1 MDVYHIFAS
10 YYDQLEPGL
19 GILAGALL
27 KRLDEGHLCLDLKS
41 LDEDNP
47 EEKIP
52 AAILDEGPYLSH
64 DPSALTP
71 FILYQG
77 NLYFQRYFL
86 YETHIENK
94 IRQLITEGDKLRD
107 QRIQQLKP
115 FHLLIEELFR
125 ENAHAFQPALL
136 DNFCIVT
143 GGPGTGKTTLVREV
157 LGVLY
162 AIDPGLKVALAA
174 PTGKA
179 AARINESMTPL
190 REKIPGLPLATTIHR
205 LLGSVAGS
213 VFFRHNQDNPLIH
226 DITIVDEAS
235 MIDGALMAKLLS
247 AISPGKRLILLGD
260 KDQLAS
266 IEAGSVF
273 GDLCKA
279 EGDGSVLDGH
289 VIRLKK
295 SWRFDPQ
302 KGIGL
307 FSRSVMEGDPD
318 CIVRTMNHPDKALAI
333 DTTYDHRLFHEFA
346 LMYRDY
352 IEEPDIA
359 KALEK
364 IGRIRVLCAIR
375 EGEQGVYQTNRR
387 IAGYLRSL
395 GLPIN
400 PMAGFYHNQPVM
412 VTSNNYALKVF
423 NGDVGIIRRDP
434 DDPGSRLYAWFPGPD
449 GRLLRILP
457 GYLTQWETVFAM
469 TINKSQGSEFDNVL
483 VLLPDNKEVR
493 ILTRELLYTAVT
505 RAKSRVLVQ
514 APQDVLEETVRKRI
528 SRVSGLG
535 NRLKE

>member
-1 MDVYHIFAS
+1 MDVYSIFAD
-10 YYDQLEPGL
+10 YFDQLEPGL

-41 LDEDNP
+41 FKEDNP

-52 AAILDEGPYLSH
+52 DGILDPGPYLSH
-64 DPSALTP
+64 DPSVLTP
-71 FILYQG
+71 FILYRN

-86 YETHIENK
+86 YETHIEKK
-94 IRQLITEGDKLRD
+94 IRQLITEGNRLRD
-107 QRIQQLKP
+107 QRIRQLKP
-115 FHLLIEELFR
+115 FRPLVEELFG
-125 ENAHAFQPALL
+125 ENAEAFLPALL

-157 LGVLY
+157 LRVLY
-162 AIDPGLKVALAA
+162 AINPGLKIALAA

-190 REKIPGLPLATTIHR
+190 REQIPGLPLASTIHR
-205 LLGSVAGS
+205 LLESVSGSI
-213 VFFRHNQDNPLIH
+213 FFRHNEDNPLIQ

-235 MIDGALMAKLLS
+235 MIDGALMAKLLF
-247 AISPGKRLILLGD
+247 AINPEKRLILLGD

-266 IEAGSVF
+266 VEAGSVF
-273 GDLCKA
+273 GDLCKT
-279 EGDGSVLDGH
+279 EGIGSVLDGH
-289 VIRLKK
+289 VIRLTK

-307 FSRSVMEGDPD
+307 FSRSVMEGEPE
-318 CIVRTMNHPDKALAI
+318 CIVHTINHPDQALAI
-333 DTTYDHRLFHEFA
+333 DTTYDHRLFCEFA
-346 LMYRDY
+346 VMYRDY

-375 EGEQGVYQTNRR
+375 EGERGVYQTNRR
-387 IAGYLRSL
+387 IAGYLRSI
-395 GLPIN
+395 GLPIY
-400 PMAGFYHNQPVM
+400 PASGFYHNQPVM
-412 VTSNNYALKVF
+412 VTANMYALKVF

-434 DDPGSRLYAWFPGPD
+434 HDPGNRLYAWFPGPD
-449 GRLLRILP
+449 GELLRILP

-483 VLLPDNKEVR
+483 VLLPDNKDVR

-505 RAKSRVLVQ
+505 RARTRVLVQ
-514 APQDVLEETVRKRI
+514 APKNVLEETVRKRI
-528 SRVSGLG
+528 SRASGLT
-535 NRLKE
+535 NRLK